1 MWNVK
6 KENNQ
11 VVLFVNRE
19 KALSRHGEEFGAVK
33 GITTGKKSG
42 ELVVSIYEVSPK
54 ISGVCGAITSCL
66 FGRVQLHHI

>member
-11 VVLFVNRE
+11 VVLFVNGER
-19 KALSRHGEEFGAVK
+19 ALSRHGEEFGPVK

-42 ELVVSIYEVSPK
+42 ELVVSIYEVHPK
-54 ISGVCGAITSCL
+54 YQGFVVL
-66 FGRVQLHHI
+66 